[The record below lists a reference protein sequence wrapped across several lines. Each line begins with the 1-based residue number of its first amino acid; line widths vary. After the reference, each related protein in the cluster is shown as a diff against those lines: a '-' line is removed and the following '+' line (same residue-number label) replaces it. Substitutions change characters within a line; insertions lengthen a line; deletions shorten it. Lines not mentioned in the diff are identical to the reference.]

1 MKRNIIKIQLNSR
14 CNAKLAFVK
23 MVKEISGLGLKE
35 AKYISDRIFNE
46 PFRQFEFEVLPE
58 VSIEDVRNR
67 LSDIEFES
75 QYPSINGGTQYQ
87 RELKMLQL
95 GIGDKEDVVNF
106 ISQSILGNFGNSE
119 EILEIALNKLSKQDL
134 EEILNTLNYK

>member
-1 MKRNIIKIQLNSR
+1 
-14 CNAKLAFVK
+14 
-23 MVKEISGLGLKE
+23 
-35 AKYISDRIFNE
+35 
-46 PFRQFEFEVLPE
+46 
-58 VSIEDVRNR
+58 
-67 LSDIEFES
+67 
-75 QYPSINGGTQYQ
+75 
-87 RELKMLQL
+87 MLQL